1 MIKTVQFEGHSV
13 EINTSAGW
21 LFVYRQQFG
30 RDILPDIMPVI
41 ESILAAVAELLE
53 DGKTDEISL
62 KEIAEAAQTGALVDA
77 FTKMAGMELMTMYQV
92 FYAMAKN
99 AEKGIEPPE
108 DYFNSFDVFP
118 LDIILPEMFSGIVES
133 SISSKNSKSLLEM
146 IRKKTQS
153 TSTGS
158 LLQPLT
164 GGSQ

>member
-21 LFVYRQQFG
+21 LFVYRRQFG

-53 DGKTDEISL
+53 GAEKDEISL
-62 KEIAEAAQTGALVDA
+62 KEIAEAAQTGALVEA
-77 FTKMAGMELMTMYQV
+77 FTKMAGMELMTVYQI

-99 AEKGIEPPE
+99 AEKNIQPPE
-108 DYFNSFDVFP
+108 EYFNSFEVFP
-118 LDIILPEMFSGIVES
+118 LDVIMPEMFRGIVES

-146 IRKKTQS
+146 IRKKTRS
-153 TSTGS
+153 TSNGS

-164 GGSQ
+164 GGLQ

>member
-21 LFVYRQQFG
+21 LFVYRRQFG

-53 DGKTDEISL
+53 GAETDEISL
-62 KEIAEAAQTGALVDA
+62 KEIAEAAQTGALVEA
-77 FTKMAGMELMTMYQV
+77 FTKMAGMELMTVYQI

-99 AEKGIEPPE
+99 AEKNIQPPE
-108 DYFNSFDVFP
+108 EYFNSFEVFP
-118 LDIILPEMFSGIVES
+118 LDVIMPEMFRGIVES

-146 IRKKTQS
+146 IRKKTRS
-153 TSTGS
+153 TSNGS

-164 GGSQ
+164 GGLQ

>member
-21 LFVYRQQFG
+21 LFVYRRQFG

-53 DGKTDEISL
+53 GAETDEISL

-77 FTKMAGMELMTMYQV
+77 FTKMAGMELMTVYQI

-99 AEKGIEPPE
+99 AEKNIQSPE
-108 DYFNSFDVFP
+108 DYFNSFEVFP
-118 LDIILPEMFSGIVES
+118 LDVIMPEMFRGIVES

-146 IRKKTQS
+146 IRKKTRS
-153 TSTGS
+153 TSNGS

-164 GGSQ
+164 GGLQ

>member
-21 LFVYRQQFG
+21 LFVYRRQFG

-53 DGKTDEISL
+53 DSKTNEISL
-62 KEIAEAAQTGALVDA
+62 KEIAEATQTGVLVDA
-77 FTKMAGMELMTMYQV
+77 FTKLAGMELMTMYQV

-99 AEKGIEPPE
+99 ADKGIQPPE
-108 DYFNSFDVFP
+108 EYFNSFDIFP
-118 LDIILPEMFSGIVES
+118 LDIILPEMFASIVES

-146 IRKKTQS
+146 IRKRTRS
-153 TSTGS
+153 TSIGS
-158 LLQPLT
+158 SSQPST
-164 GGSQ
+164 EG